1 MNLDQNRF
9 VLLDDHSK
17 CYDIDISSSDSGF
30 GVIDYIDGS
39 KYYGQIKN
47 RMREGFG
54 EYIDYDS
61 GIYYIGLFINNQK

>member
-1 MNLDQNRF
+1 
-9 VLLDDHSK
+9 
-17 CYDIDISSSDSGF
+17 
-30 GVIDYIDGS
+30 VIDYIDGS